1 MTDSGKP
8 CDHSRVALQLRRD
21 RTEVADPTV
30 PEIERLYRRRSGRT
44 VAGIA
49 GGLADH
55 LGVDVLWVRLAFAAA
70 AVAGGAGVVAYG
82 LLWIFVPQQ
91 DPDVEA
97 PPTSRREHQQAV
109 ALIALGL
116 GVALATNTLI
126 GAFNGWA
133 AAALA
138 VTVVGGAIVWRE
150 ADEAAQ
156 RRKGKDS
163 QMFSGDRNALVR
175 VLSGV
180 ALVVTGVAGFLLKAV
195 GDLQQPQFVIAV
207 VVAVLIGVALVT
219 VPWWLRLVRDLTEER
234 RKRIRTEERAEIAAH
249 LHDSVLQT
257 LALIQ
262 KQSDAPREVLRLARG
277 QERQLRTWLY
287 GPTGYGRDEAAQVS
301 GPTTLSEAIA
311 TACGEVEDAFAIKVQ
326 QVVVGDVELD
336 EKLTALVQATREA
349 TVNAAKHAGVGE
361 VSVYAEVEPD
371 RVNIFVRDRGKG
383 FDPAAVSED
392 RHGLAD
398 SIRGR
403 MDRNG
408 GTVRLRTAPGEG
420 TEVHLEM
427 SRSTAS
433 VARAER

>member
-1 MTDSGKP
+1 M
-8 CDHSRVALQLRRD
+8 QLRRD